1 MDRAAGACGRSQQSP
16 RRAGAWPD
24 APAQVEKESVGSRQA
39 SAPAAKPMR
48 SAGSFEG
55 SWGWDDSS
63 AAQQQQQHGAS
74 RGFARQA
81 RQSKAHA
88 PPAGERPSL
97 RSTHSAADLGSGG
110 NYTIDQLNA
119 SAAGKDQF
127 FARKL
132 QENASRYAQIAPPPL
147 RRR

>member
-1 MDRAAGACGRSQQSP
+1 
-16 RRAGAWPD
+16 
-24 APAQVEKESVGSRQA
+24 VEKESVGSRQA
-39 SAPAAKPMR
+39 SAPSAKPLR

-63 AAQQQQQHGAS
+63 AAQQQQHGACYLLGS
-74 RGFARQA
+74 AGAT
-81 RQSKAHA
+81 SKAHA

-110 NYTIDQLNA
+110 NYTVDQLNA

-132 QENASRYAQIAPPPL
+132 QENASRYANKL
-147 RRR
+147 RRHRCGALTSRLAQACGAAAEPGR